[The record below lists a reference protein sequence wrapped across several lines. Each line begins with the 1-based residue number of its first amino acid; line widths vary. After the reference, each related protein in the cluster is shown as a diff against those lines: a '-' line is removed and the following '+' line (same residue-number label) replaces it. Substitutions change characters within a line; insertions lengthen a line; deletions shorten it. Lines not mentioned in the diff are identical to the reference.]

1 MAKKYTDDKIKE
13 FGLRLQRAQTRLS
26 VLKKEGASQE
36 RINIVDAQ
44 VRRTQAAMKK
54 MRAEPMRI
62 PDGKGGRT
70 HREGTY
76 SGGGKL
82 SEREKKDF
90 ETARQRQ
97 ADSEKASRKK
107 IMRGENF
114 TSDKADKKKGG
125 PSNPASWKTTNAGA
139 GDAQRAYYDNK
150 DPKMAAKR
158 AARDKRL
165 ADLMPT
171 GMTKTTYKN
180 KPPRGIGPLMG
191 GKK

>member
-1 MAKKYTDDKIKE
+1 MAEKYTDAKIKE
-13 FGLRLQRAQTRLS
+13 FGLRLQNAQMRLA

-44 VRRTQAAMKK
+44 VRRAQAAMMK
-54 MRAEPMRI
+54 MRAEPMHI

-76 SGGGKL
+76 SGGAKL
-82 SEREKKDF
+82 SEREKKDY

-107 IMRGENF
+107 IMRGENY
-114 TSDKADKKKGG
+114 TAD
-125 PSNPASWKTTNAGA
+125 NPEKHVDGMRGQASWKVTSRGA
-139 GDAQRAYYDNK
+139 RDANRTYYDNK

-158 AARDKRL
+158 AALDERL
-165 ADLMPT
+165 ADSLPT

-180 KPPRGIGPLMG
+180 RPRRGIGPLMG